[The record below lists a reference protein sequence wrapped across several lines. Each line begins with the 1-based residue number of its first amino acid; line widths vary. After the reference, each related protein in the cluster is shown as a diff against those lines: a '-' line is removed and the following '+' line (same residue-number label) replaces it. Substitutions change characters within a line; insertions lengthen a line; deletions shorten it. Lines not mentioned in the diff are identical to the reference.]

1 MKKNNITFRKLHLAK
16 VLLLPLTLAVMFAS
30 CEIQEDYEYVY
41 GNPGGKVNMTAWE
54 FIQTTDSLSL
64 MEEAIT
70 ATGLQSL
77 YSGTTVRTFIAPR
90 NSAFRAFMKT
100 NGFTDIGDI
109 PLDEL
114 EPVLKYHVVNA
125 KVIFTDPELLQND
138 KPISY
143 PTESGAVM
151 FLSHNSSYQG
161 LINQGTKK
169 SWTII
174 TSNIEP
180 TNGVIH
186 VTADIVYLS
195 L

>member
-1 MKKNNITFRKLHLAK
+1 MTFRKLHLAK

-64 MEEAIT
+64 LEEAIT

-100 NGFTDIGDI
+100 NSYANISAI
-109 PLDEL
+109 PVAAL
-114 EPVLKYHVVNA
+114 ETVLKYHVVNA
-125 KVIFTDPELLQND
+125 KVIFTDPELLQSD

-151 FLSHNSSYQG
+151 FLSHNTSYQG